1 MCYKQS
7 FAANSFL
14 AGMKF
19 AVHIYLLLCIL
30 MSLTG
35 LLKWNTANKNM
46 FSTAAAVSIPCD
58 KLDID
63 LYIKET
69 MFLWQINFLKKHV

>member
-19 AVHIYLLLCIL
+19 AVHVYVLFCIYNYL

-35 LLKWNTANKNM
+35 LLK
-46 FSTAAAVSIPCD
+46 
-58 KLDID
+58 
-63 LYIKET
+63 IKHREY
-69 MFLWQINFLKKHV
+69 KYVHCC